1 MGTEPPKSVRYQKHN
16 IPVFGCLYKPSLAFK
31 FTELLM
37 ELLFFQLKTSFS
49 WLHLENKIRRKLNA
63 LPPLPKSAHLHW
75 SYYIAARSTHCHLVV
90 TFSSH
95 IHQPQ
100 PCARNPDTLYG
111 LYHIQRKGLYT
122 PGSSQPR
129 LLGRAPEH
137 ANTFFPTGSTC
148 SCSRIIFSC
157 QILRTIKGPH
167 TCRMPQLT
175 LQITRTHPTRTATL
189 TIHHLRLLVTAARL
203 LYPHT

>member
-16 IPVFGCLYKPSLAFK
+16 IPVCGCLHKPSLAFK

-37 ELLFFQLKTSFS
+37 ELLFFSS
-49 WLHLENKIRRKLNA
+49 RLHLVDCTWKIKLGENSMPY
-63 LPPLPKSAHLHW
+63 PPSPKVLI
-75 SYYIAARSTHCHLVV
+75 YIDLTIAARSTHCHLVV

-175 LQITRTHPTRTATL
+175 RYRSREHIPPA
-189 TIHHLRLLVTAARL
+189 
-203 LYPHT
+203 